1 MKSLNICVDIDGTIT
16 DPYYWLDYAN
26 DYFNV
31 NFKEEDVTDYSIA
44 KVLNIKEEEY
54 LKFYEDKKF
63 EMHAKEKLRI
73 DALDELDL
81 LYKSNNIYF
90 VTARDKSLELL
101 TKIYLNQYDIPFDD
115 LYVLGTPD
123 KVSTAQKLS
132 CDVFIEDSYSNA
144 VSLSS
149 NGFKVLLLDTNYN
162 RLPLNDN
169 INRVYDWRQ
178 ISQIIYKLS
187 EKEDAV

>member
-44 KVLNIKEEEY
+44 KVLNIEAEEY
-54 LKFYEDKKF
+54 SKFYEDKKF

-73 DALDELDL
+73 DALDELEL

-162 RLPLNDN
+162 KLPLNDN
-169 INRVYDWRQ
+169 ITRVYDWRQ

>member
-44 KVLNIKEEEY
+44 KVLNIEEEEY
-54 LKFYEDKKF
+54 SKFYEDKKF

-115 LYVLGTPD
+115 LCVLGTPD

-149 NGFKVLLLDTNYN
+149 NGFKVLLIDTNYN

-169 INRVYDWRQ
+169 ITRVYDWRQ

>member
-44 KVLNIKEEEY
+44 KVLNIEEEEY
-54 LKFYEDKKF
+54 SKFYEDKKF

-73 DALDELDL
+73 DALDELEL

-169 INRVYDWRQ
+169 ITRVYDWRQ

>member
-1 MKSLNICVDIDGTIT
+1 MKSLNICIDIDGTIT

-26 DYFNV
+26 DYFNI
-31 NFKEEDVTDYSIA
+31 NFTKEDVTEYSIA
-44 KVLNIKEEEY
+44 KVLNIEEEKY
-54 LKFYEDKKF
+54 LKFYENKKF
-63 EMHAKEKLRI
+63 EMHSKEKLRN
-73 DALDELDL
+73 DVLDELNF

-101 TKIYLNQYDIPFDD
+101 TKIYLNQYSIPFDD

-123 KVSTAQKLS
+123 KVSTAQDLS

-144 VSLSS
+144 LSLSS
-149 NGFKVLLLDTNYN
+149 NGFKVLLIDTNYN

-169 INRVYDWRQ
+169 ITRVYNWRQ
-178 ISQIIYKLS
+178 ISQIISKLS
-187 EKEDAV
+187 EKEDVV